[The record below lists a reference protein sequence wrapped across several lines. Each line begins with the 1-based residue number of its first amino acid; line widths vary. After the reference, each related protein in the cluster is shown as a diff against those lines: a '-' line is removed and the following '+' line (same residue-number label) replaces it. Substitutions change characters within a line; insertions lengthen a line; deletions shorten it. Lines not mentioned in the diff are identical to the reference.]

1 MWHGLQNGNRG
12 NPEKEN
18 INDRTVLQPTYQVV
32 AYVRGT
38 TYMIVRGL
46 PRQIANILWSLLL
59 LVSIRRKE

>member
-1 MWHGLQNGNRG
+1 MWHGLQSGNRG

-18 INDRTVLQPTYQVV
+18 INNRTVLQPIYQFV

-46 PRQIANILWSLLL
+46 PRQIVNILWSLLIR
-59 LVSIRRKE
+59 VSIRRKE